1 MNRIEPRNAKISYY
15 TRFSKFLQG
24 SSSVPL
30 FFGGFLRSS
39 IHYSLIYII
48 YPKTPLACDE
58 STNCFRGKQ
67 LVCIQGEYVPLTHH
81 FVCRNFSEDVYA
93 MLGSRPGDGF
103 KSQSQQKMKKW
114 CLAGKKQ
121 NSQMSFYQWDDDNS
135 YEQASTG
142 KYAGSSSRPYFSS
155 SLSFCR
161 WQKYQNS
168 PWGRWEKYPFFKCQ
182 SIIGLSDN

>member
-1 MNRIEPRNAKISYY
+1 MNRTEPRNAKIIYY
-15 TRFSKFLQG
+15 KRFLKFLHG
-24 SSSVPL
+24 SSGVPL

-39 IHYSLIYII
+39 IHYSCLIYII

-67 LVCIQGEYVPLTHH
+67 LVCIHCSPFRLQEFLWRRICHAG
-81 FVCRNFSEDVYA
+81 
-93 MLGSRPGDGF
+93 
-103 KSQSQQKMKKW
+103 QSPRWWLQISIPTKMKKL
-114 CLAGKKQ
+114 CSAGKK
-121 NSQMSFYQWDDDNS
+121 SQMSFYQWDDDNS

-182 SIIGLSDN
+182 SILWIS

>member
-67 LVCIQGEYVPLTHH
+67 LVCIQGEYVPLLTIS
-81 FVCRNFSEDVYA
+81 FAGISLKTYMPCWAVAQVMASNLNPNKKWKSCVWLERNKTVKCLFTNEMMIILMNRHLLENMLEVHLAHISPLHCHSADDRNIKTKRSEDC
-93 MLGSRPGDGF
+93 
-103 KSQSQQKMKKW
+103 K
-114 CLAGKKQ
+114 
-121 NSQMSFYQWDDDNS
+121 
-135 YEQASTG
+135 
-142 KYAGSSSRPYFSS
+142 
-155 SLSFCR
+155 
-161 WQKYQNS
+161 
-168 PWGRWEKYPFFKCQ
+168 
-182 SIIGLSDN
+182 